1 MKVKK
6 ITFKKRFTR
15 KVSSLA
21 MAFMM
26 VANLLGGYCAAS
38 EVSTKKV
45 SAATTKQ
52 TQVPYRNVMY
62 YGDWQFMQVRRI
74 LHLTKLMVV

>member
-38 EVSTKKV
+38 EVSTKK
-45 SAATTKQ
+45 SQRSNYETDTGSL
-52 TQVPYRNVMY
+52 P
-62 YGDWQFMQVRRI
+62 
-74 LHLTKLMVV
+74 

>member
-26 VANLLGGYCAAS
+26 VANLLGGYCAA
-38 EVSTKKV
+38 
-45 SAATTKQ
+45 
-52 TQVPYRNVMY
+52 
-62 YGDWQFMQVRRI
+62 
-74 LHLTKLMVV
+74 

>member
-38 EVSTKKV
+38 EVSTKK
-45 SAATTKQ
+45 SAQ
-52 TQVPYRNVMY
+52 QLRNRHRFLTVM
-62 YGDWQFMQVRRI
+62 
-74 LHLTKLMVV
+74 

>member
-26 VANLLGGYCAAS
+26 VANLLGGIVQRQKCQQ
-38 EVSTKKV
+38 KK
-45 SAATTKQ
+45 SAQ
-52 TQVPYRNVMY
+52 QLRNRHRFLTVM
-62 YGDWQFMQVRRI
+62 
-74 LHLTKLMVV
+74 